1 MDTHKQAQNPRHC
14 RICLVRHG
22 ETPWNAERR
31 LQGHLD
37 VPLNDVGVAQA
48 EATARSLQG
57 RRFAAIY
64 ASDLTRAQQTAAP
77 AARTLGLDAEPTATL
92 RERHYGIFQGLTY
105 DEAAQRHPEAYAR
118 FRAREPAFAFP
129 DGGESLTA
137 FAERIGTALKAL
149 AHRHLGEQILVVT
162 HGGVLDIAHRL
173 ASKQPLE
180 APRDFPIL
188 NAALNWLDYDSDGPD
203 WHLVA
208 WGVQGHLEGARD
220 ELPNA

>member
-1 MDTHKQAQNPRHC
+1 MNTLQHPQNPRRC

-37 VPLNDVGVAQA
+37 VPLNEVGFGQA

-57 RRFAAIY
+57 GRFAAIY
-64 ASDLTRAQQTAAP
+64 ASDLTRALQTAAP
-77 AARTLGLDAEPTATL
+77 AARDLGLETQPSAAL
-92 RERHYGIFQGLTY
+92 RERHYGLFQGLTY
-105 DEAAQRHPEAYAR
+105 DEAAERHPDAYAR
-118 FRAREPAFAFP
+118 FRAREATFAFP
-129 DGGESLTA
+129 DGGESLA
-137 FAERIGTALKAL
+137 DFAARIGAALKAL

-173 ASKQPLE
+173 ASKLPLE

-188 NAALNWLDYDSDGPD
+188 NAALNWLEYDGDGPA

-208 WGVQGHLEGARD
+208 WGVQDHLASARD